1 MAFDKSYI
9 EFGALI
15 PVGKTLRIYRDR
27 FKYLALEV
35 GYPISR
41 AIWSGE
47 KLIVYLEDGSARIY
61 TDRFAYTPLRVR

>member
-27 FKYLALEV
+27 FKYLSLEV
-35 GYPISR
+35 GRPVNH

-61 TDRFAYTPLRVR
+61 TDRFSYTPLRGG